1 METKVIKKIS
11 KKGEASYEYYVDGV
25 KVRKSNRL
33 YIASTANGEM
43 FWGKAHLIGNGM
55 YKHFMESI
63 ARWEAATYE
72 KVQKEYEK
80 RIAKARK
87 DREEYHSLAHYLW
100 YRNLINWR
108 QEKGLATCEELNAEA
123 EKRWEEEKALA
134 DKWLGEAIADNTK
147 PMIEKEVERRH
158 KWAENRKKD
167 LQIVRYDISNL

>member
-55 YKHFMESI
+55 YNHFMESI
-63 ARWEAATYE
+63 AKNSAITFDEIKASCE
-72 KVQKEYEK
+72 KKVQKYSKVKAEYHTEAHRKEIYDYWYSIRVRHVTPAEYEK
-80 RIAKARK
+80 EV
-87 DREEYHSLAHYLW
+87 DEM
-100 YRNLINWR
+100 
-108 QEKGLATCEELNAEA
+108 
-123 EKRWEEEKALA
+123 WERDKQNA
-134 DKWLGEAIADNTK
+134 DKWLADAIAANTK
-147 PMIEKEVERRH
+147 EAIEKEVERRH
-158 KWAENRKKD
+158 KWAEDRKKA